1 MSDLWICCAVLKE
14 EISYLFRQK
23 LIEGNLL
30 FLDSMLHMNPM
41 MLNEKVEKAI
51 LQNKLNYDH
60 IYLVYGDCCPG
71 MIDLQEK
78 YNIKRVTACNCI
90 QLLVGKEEYRKY
102 MKNETFVL
110 LPEWTSRWKE
120 IFQKEL
126 GLNANTAKEFMND
139 TRRNLLYIDTG
150 MFDIPLAM
158 IKDCSDY
165 LGLTYQILSVN
176 LDTLLQNMLQLRQI

>member
-23 LIEGNLL
+23 FIEGDLL

-41 MLNEKVEKAI
+41 TLYEKVEIAI
-51 LQNKLNYDH
+51 SQNYKNYDQ
-60 IYLVYGDCCPG
+60 IFLVYGDCSPG
-71 MIDLQEK
+71 MIDLQDK
-78 YNIKRVTACNCI
+78 YQIKRVSANNCI
-90 QLLVGKEEYRKY
+90 ELLLGNVEYKKL

-110 LPEWTSRWKE
+110 LPEWTSLWKE

-126 GLNANTAKEFMND
+126 GLNENTAKEFMND